1 MVGLGCVVE
10 YNHTL
15 NLPYQITFGLTK
27 MGEAGRGVVHTVQT
41 NEIINKGFAEP
52 PCLFRGKI
60 QTRRHMPA
68 KNDAV
73 NRIHHVERRTDDGIV
88 VTIKNH
94 FGGRAIDSVELGKH
108 ANFTTHVVG
117 GFDLASERWPAKNEI
132 PGPQA

>member
-1 MVGLGCVVE
+1 MVRFATGVAFSPPA
-10 YNHTL
+10 
-15 NLPYQITFGLTK
+15 NLLSQITFGLTEI
-27 MGEAGRGVVHTVQT
+27 GGARRGVVHTVQT

-94 FGGRAIDSVELGKH
+94 FGGPAIDSVELGKH
-108 ANFTTHVVG
+108 AQLATHVVG